1 MELNKISLDEMRS
14 FEQQRLQEVEN
25 TIRKEIM
32 NLRMDVFTEKGKN
45 SGAKKAL
52 RKQLARILTIQNQK
66 KNKNS

>member
-14 FEQQRLQEVEN
+14 FEQQRLQEVES